1 MISMEHPRT
10 PSSCPCGDI
19 NNALIMVTAGEDDTE
34 DKIMVLEEINKN
46 IDGTIDGGKK
56 ARDITRTL

>member
-19 NNALIMVTAGEDDTE
+19 NNALIMVTAGEDDAE
-34 DKIMVLEEINKN
+34 DKIMVLEEINNKTWSSVSN
-46 IDGTIDGGKK
+46 SSFK
-56 ARDITRTL
+56 